1 MTKIDKDVYLLDRLN
16 VIATTDDNL
25 YGSSGTIAVVAR
37 PGASPHVSLL
47 RIQLFKSGFHFPITI
62 SKPN

>member
-1 MTKIDKDVYLLDRLN
+1 MTKIDNDVYLLHRLN
-16 VIATTDDNL
+16 VLATTDDNL
-25 YGSSGTIAVVAR
+25 YGSSAVVAR
-37 PGASPHVSLL
+37 PGASPHVSEL